1 MNQRNFVIALVIIAA
16 LLAGWMFYTS
26 QQAVQAEPVES
37 ITSKYWS
44 SGHADAESDAFTHW
58 NEEDPAEVPSFCAKC
73 HSTAGFVDFVGA
85 DGSEAGRVDQPGK
98 INDPISCIACH
109 SDAAHVL
116 DSVTF
121 PSGNEVTG
129 TGKNSVCMTCH
140 SALTAGTSLDA
151 TTAGVDP
158 DSPIENSSLVTPHYY
173 HAAAVH
179 EGSDAGVAYQYEG
192 KTYVGTFKHANS
204 VDSCLK
210 CHDPHSLHLQDVPE
224 SDASLCSTCHSNVS
238 GWADFHSISMTK
250 IDYDGDG
257 IVEPVYDEIE
267 GMKELL
273 LKAMNQ
279 YSIAVT
285 NTGFGLKLDSYPYAF
300 VDTNQDGTID
310 ESEGIFP
317 NAYKAFT
324 PRLLKAAFNFMF
336 VQKEPAAYVHNADY
350 VLQLL
355 YDSIEDLSSLSGIT
369 TEGLT
374 RP

>member
-1 MNQRNFVIALVIIAA
+1 MNQRNFVIALVVIAA
-16 LLAGWMFYTS
+16 LLAGWMFYTT
-26 QQAVQAEPVES
+26 QQAVQAEPIES
-37 ITSKYWS
+37 ITSKYWT
-44 SGHADAESDAFTHW
+44 SGHADAESAAFTHW
-58 NEEDPAEVPSFCAKC
+58 NEDDPAEVPSSCAKC

-85 DGSEAGRVDQPGK
+85 DGSEAGSVDQPGK

-109 SDAAHVL
+109 SDAAHAL

-121 PSGNEVTG
+121 PSGNVVSG
-129 TGKNSVCMTCH
+129 TGENSVCMTCH
-140 SALTAGTSLDA
+140 GALTAGTRIDTA
-151 TTAGVDP
+151 NAGVDP
-158 DSPIENSSLVTPHYY
+158 DSPIENSSMVTPHYF

-179 EGSDAGVAYQYEG
+179 EGSDAGVGYQYEG

-204 VDSCLK
+204 VDTCIK

-238 GWADFHSISMTK
+238 GWADFRSVSMSK

-257 IVEPVYDEIE
+257 VVEPVYDEIE

-279 YSIAVT
+279 YSIAVI

-300 VDTNQDGTID
+300 VDTNQDGTVD

-317 NAYKAFT
+317 NAYKTFT
-324 PRLLKAAFNFMF
+324 PRMLKAAFNFMF

-355 YDSIEDLSSLSGIT
+355 YDSIEDLSSLSGLT
-369 TEGLT
+369 TKGLT

>member
-1 MNQRNFVIALVIIAA
+1 MNQRNFVIVLVLIAA
-16 LLAGWMFYTS
+16 VLAGWMFYTS

-85 DGSEAGRVDQPGK
+85 DGSEAGRVDAPGK
-98 INDPISCIACH
+98 INDPVSCTACH
-109 SDAAHVL
+109 SDAAHAL
-116 DSVTF
+116 DAVTF
-121 PSGNEVTG
+121 PSGNVISG

-140 SALTAGTSLDA
+140 SGLSAGISVDN
-151 TTAGVDP
+151 TTAGQD
-158 DSPIENSSLVTPHYY
+158 DDTAIEGSSLMSPHYY

-179 EGSDAGVAYQYEG
+179 QGADAGVAYQYEG
-192 KTYVGTFKHANS
+192 KTYVGAFKHANT
-204 VDSCLK
+204 VDSCTS
-210 CHDPHSLHLQDVPE
+210 CHDPHSLHTRDIPE

-238 GWADFHSISMTK
+238 GWADYRSVSMSK

-257 IVEPVYDEIE
+257 TVEPVFDEIE
-267 GMKELL
+267 GMKAILNEAL
-273 LKAMNQ
+273 NQ
-279 YSIAVT
+279 YSQAV
-285 NTGFGLKLDSYPYAF
+285 NGIGFGINTSAYPYAF
-300 VDTNQDGTID
+300 IDTNMDGIID

-317 NAYKAFT
+317 NQYKTFT
-324 PRLLKAAFNFMF
+324 PRMLRAGFNYMFAA
-336 VQKEPAAYVHNADY
+336 KEPAAYVHNADY

-355 YDSIEDLSSLSGIT
+355 FDSIEDLSEISGIST
-369 TEGLT
+369 AGLT

>member
-1 MNQRNFVIALVIIAA
+1 MNQRNFVIALVVIAA
-16 LLAGWMFYTS
+16 LLAGWMFYTT
-26 QQAVQAEPVES
+26 QQAVQAEPIES
-37 ITSKYWS
+37 ITSKYWT
-44 SGHADAESDAFTHW
+44 SGHADAESAAFTHW
-58 NEEDPAEVPSFCAKC
+58 NEDDPAEVPSSCAKC

-85 DGSEAGRVDQPGK
+85 DGSEAGSVDQPGK

-109 SDAAHVL
+109 SDAAHAL

-121 PSGNEVTG
+121 PSGNVVSG
-129 TGKNSVCMTCH
+129 TGENSVCMTCH
-140 SALTAGTSLDA
+140 GALTAGTRIDTA
-151 TTAGVDP
+151 NAGVDP
-158 DSPIENSSLVTPHYY
+158 DSPIENSSMVTPHYF

-179 EGSDAGVAYQYEG
+179 EGSDAGVGYQYEG
-192 KTYVGTFKHANS
+192 KTYVGTFKHANT
-204 VDSCLK
+204 VDTCIK

-238 GWADFHSISMTK
+238 GWADFRNVSMSK

-257 IVEPVYDEIE
+257 VVEPVYDEIE

-279 YSIAVT
+279 YSIAVI

-300 VDTNQDGTID
+300 VDTNQDGTVD

-317 NAYKAFT
+317 NAYKTFT
-324 PRLLKAAFNFMF
+324 PRMLKAAFNFMF

-355 YDSIEDLSSLSGIT
+355 YDSIEDLSSLSGLT